1 MIRNYLKIAYRNLL
15 KNQGFSLINII
26 GLSTAMTAAFL
37 IFYYLSF
44 ELSFDDHHRDAERIY
59 RVALDK
65 YQGENERIQIATN
78 YNALPKAMREN
89 VAEVSNMSMS
99 SRPVGNFFFTR
110 NIDSNPV
117 QFKEE
122 SLLFA
127 DEYFFDI
134 FSHEWL
140 VGDPASAL
148 LSPYSLVL
156 TETVAARYFGSD
168 ASPEEIVGQALQ
180 VSFFNHNIDF
190 SIRGIIEDVPAN
202 THLPFDILL
211 SASTFEDL
219 YPEDDFEN
227 NWEWYDT
234 YVYVRSQEHVP
245 AEQLFANIQ
254 ALLEQNS
261 EAMGEGESAKSQI
274 ILQPLTD
281 IHLHSQLQM
290 EAEANGSFQ
299 QVLFLAILAFG
310 LLLVSGLNYVNLQ
323 LVQSLKRVREVGIR
337 KFIGANKK
345 QLSAQA
351 FTETLLLLLIALLF
365 SFTAVQLLLP
375 MLKNQLGMDAQN
387 WLGITPL
394 LLALPLFILLF
405 MGLISAYPAYFMAS
419 FEPLKAINGRFSGR
433 LKMGF
438 LQKGMVGLQLMV
450 ATLTLAFTG
459 MLYQQ
464 NQYMQQQRLGFNDQ
478 LLVFSAPT
486 VHTEKGT
493 EEYLSRVQTLK
504 QELEKSGL
512 IQQVTAS
519 THVPGLA
526 IEYSTSKVFAEGQ
539 DESSGVNMNV
549 IGIDDDFINTYDLQ
563 ILAGQNF
570 PEEPNPDQPSLII
583 NEMAA
588 STLGFRDAASAV
600 GEYVV
605 HHGRKKQISA
615 VVNNYHQRSL
625 KEAMIPLAF
634 THLPGFHEYFS
645 VKINASETNASIDEV
660 GDTFQQVFPDNP
672 FVYYFLDEAFQASY
686 AADRQYNFFFNIF
699 SCLIIFIACLG
710 LLGIASFT
718 AQQKTKEIGIRKVL
732 GASVGSIIGLLTTD
746 FMKLTLLAGLLAL
759 PVAYW
764 AMNEWLQNYAFRI
777 EISWWLLVFPL
788 VVVLLLALLTVGI
801 QTVRAAFRNPVKSLR
816 CE

>member
-15 KNQGFSLINII
+15 KNKGFSLINII

-44 ELSFDDHHRDAERIY
+44 KLSYDDHHQNADRIY

-78 YNALPKAMREN
+78 YNALPKAIQDN
-89 VAEVSNMSMS
+89 VAEIRSVSMS

-110 NIDSNPV
+110 KKEVNPV

-127 DEYFFDI
+127 DEYFFSI
-134 FSHEWL
+134 FSHQWL

-148 LSPYSLVL
+148 LTPYSLVL
-156 TETVAARYFGSD
+156 TESVAAKYFGSEN
-168 ASPEEIVGQALQ
+168 SPEEIIGQSLQ

-190 SIRGIIEDVPAN
+190 SIKGIIEDVPAN
-202 THLPFDILL
+202 THLPFEILL

-219 YPEDDFEN
+219 YPEDDFAN

-234 YVYVRSQEHVP
+234 YVYVRSQEHIA
-245 AEQLFANIQ
+245 AEQLYANIQ

-261 EAMGEGESAKSQI
+261 EAMGEGATAKSRI

-290 EAEANGSFQ
+290 EADTNGSFQ
-299 QVLFLAILAFG
+299 QVFFLAILACG

-337 KFIGANKK
+337 KFIGAGKRH
-345 QLSAQA
+345 LSSQA
-351 FTETLLLLLIALLF
+351 FIETSLLVLIALVI
-365 SFTAVQLLLP
+365 SFTCVQLLLP
-375 MLKNQLGMDAQN
+375 SLKNQLGIEAVNLDYS
-387 WLGITPL
+387 PL
-394 LLALPLFILLF
+394 LYTLPLFILLF
-405 MGLISAYPAYFMAS
+405 LGLISVYPAYFIAS
-419 FEPLKAINGRFSGR
+419 FEPVKAIYGRFSGKV
-433 LKMGF
+433 KMVL
-438 LQKGMVGLQLMV
+438 LQRGLVGLQLMV
-450 ATLTLAFTG
+450 ATLTLAFTW

-464 NQYMQQQRLGFNDQ
+464 YQYMQQQRLGFDDQ
-478 LLVFSAPT
+478 LLIFSAPT

-493 EEYLSRVQTLK
+493 EAYLSRVSTLK

-512 IQQVTAS
+512 IRQVTAS

-539 DESSGVNMNV
+539 DESSGANMNF
-549 IGIDDDFINTYDLQ
+549 IGIDDDFINTYDLE
-563 ILAGQNF
+563 ILAGENF
-570 PEEPNPDQPSLII
+570 PEKPNPDQPSLII

-588 STLGFRDAASAV
+588 ATLGFRDAASAV
-600 GEYVV
+600 GAYVI
-605 HHGRKKQISA
+605 HRGSKKQIKA

-645 VKINASETNASIDEV
+645 VKINASETNASIDEI

-672 FVYYFLDEAFQASY
+672 FIYYFLDEAFQASY
-686 AADRQYNFFFNIF
+686 AADRQYNYFFNIF

-732 GASVGSIIGLLTTD
+732 GASLSSIIGLLTTD

-759 PVAYW
+759 PLAYW
-764 AMNEWLQNYAFRI
+764 AMHEWLQNYAFRI
-777 EISWWLLVFPL
+777 EISWWLLAVPL

-801 QTVRAAFRNPVKSLR
+801 QTVRAAFWNPVKSLR
-816 CE
+816 YE